1 RPVSAAYRRGERAL
15 EREPGAADRVE
26 RGVGERRAG
35 LLDGAH
41 PAVLLVPLDPYPQ
54 TVQHLQRCLRD
65 LGSDSVAGDQRR
77 LARHGSPG
85 VRLFTAPVSAD
96 QGSSPS
102 PRAVVRNPRR
112 PVRTSTITIV
122 SSAVA
127 GGRAGGR
134 GGGGGGGPAG
144 RPAAVPA
151 GPPSHR
157 AGGTGG
163 SSR

>member
-1 RPVSAAYRRGERAL
+1 
-15 EREPGAADRVE
+15 
-26 RGVGERRAG
+26 
-35 LLDGAH
+35 
-41 PAVLLVPLDPYPQ
+41 Q

-102 PRAVVRNPRR
+102 PRAVVRKPRR

-134 GGGGGGGPAG
+134 GA
-144 RPAAVPA
+144 
-151 GPPSHR
+151 PPCATLRGAPTSPPVH
-157 AGGTGG
+157 AP
-163 SSR
+163 